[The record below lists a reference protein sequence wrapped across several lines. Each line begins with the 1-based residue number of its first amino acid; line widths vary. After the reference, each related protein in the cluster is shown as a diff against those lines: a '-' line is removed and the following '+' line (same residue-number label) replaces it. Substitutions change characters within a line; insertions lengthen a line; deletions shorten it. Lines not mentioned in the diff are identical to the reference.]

1 MSFAWSIDMAL
12 IGSSGTNNTAPGSL
26 TLTFLNS
33 LISASLSAQRQPVNK
48 LNAQKDQLNI
58 KKAIYSDLKTKLK
71 TLNTIVGDLK
81 GGNDTIFDNKTAISS
96 NNSKLT
102 ASVDSTA
109 INGKYT
115 ITIFNLAQAHSVRS
129 DQQTSSTSALGLE
142 GKFTINGKTIT
153 VVSTDTLQNIANTI
167 NNTEFDEGKGISA
180 SIVNNS
186 LILTAKSTGTE
197 NQITAADTEG
207 NVLESLGVL
216 NGGNFKT
223 TIQDALDA
231 SFAVNGI
238 NVIKSSNTGI
248 EGVING
254 VKLNLLGKTDE
265 NETITLTVQPDYVAI
280 RAKVSAFVSNLNSTI
295 SYIDAKTKTV
305 ANTENKTYTR
315 GALAGDTVF
324 TSLKMNLFSTLRTK
338 VSSESDNDPKYLS
351 DVGITVDTGLNIK
364 LDTSKLDS
372 AVESNMNGVIK
383 LFNTIMGK
391 FEKLL
396 EPFVTDNESSN
407 TLDSYS
413 KSVRDKI
420 NNIENRVK
428 IMETAIKKKEE
439 MLVKQYSSIY
449 IQNIE
454 FTSQQYSLFSNYYS
468 TKI

>member
-1 MSFAWSIDMAL
+1 MAL
-12 IGSSGTNNTAPGSL
+12 IGSSGTDNISPGSL
-26 TLTFLNS
+26 TLNFLNS
-33 LISASLSAQRQPVNK
+33 LISASLSNQRQPITK
-48 LNAQKDQLNI
+48 LNAQKDQLSI

-81 GGNDTIFDNKTAISS
+81 DDGDPIFDNKTAISS

-115 ITIFNLAQAHSVRS
+115 ITISNLAQAHSVRS
-129 DQQTSSTSALGLE
+129 DQQTSSTSALGLD

-153 VVSTDTLQNIANTI
+153 VVSTDTLQNIVNTI
-167 NNTEFDEGKGISA
+167 NNTEFDEGKGVSA
-180 SIVNNS
+180 SIVNNN
-186 LILTAKSTGTE
+186 LILTAQSTGIE
-197 NQITAADTEG
+197 NQITASDTEG
-207 NVLESLGVL
+207 NVLESLGIL
-216 NGGNFKT
+216 DGGNFKT

-231 SFAVNGI
+231 SFTVNGI
-238 NVIKSSNTGI
+238 SVTKSSNTEV

-254 VKLNLLGKTDE
+254 VKLNLLSKTDE

-280 RAKVSAFVSNLNSTI
+280 RAKVSAFVSNLNSTL
-295 SYIDAKTKTV
+295 SYIDSKTKTV

-324 TSLKMNLFSTLRTK
+324 TSLKMNIFSTLRTK
-338 VSSESDNDPKYLS
+338 VTSSSENDPQYLS

-364 LDTSKLDS
+364 LNTSKLDS

-383 LFNTIMGK
+383 LFDTIMGK
-391 FEKLL
+391 FEELL
-396 EPFVTDNESSN
+396 EPFITSNESSN

-413 KSVRDKI
+413 KSVNDKI
-420 NNIENRVK
+420 KNIENRVK
-428 IMETAIKKKEE
+428 IMENAIKKKEE

-454 FTSQQYSLFSNYYS
+454 FTSQQYSLFSSYYS
-468 TKI
+468 TKV